1 MFVGWEAGSALP
13 NSNMVSYLWVASL
26 WLFDSWL
33 WVYRLFQVMFSRAQ
47 HEPPYSHLNHHDAGH
62 LPDHLLLIGL
72 GRNQPGLKQRLI
84 PQS

>member
-1 MFVGWEAGSALP
+1 MLLGYDSTRSLDMKNLVGGRGSSASFLP
-13 NSNMVSYLWVASL
+13 KFCMYMWIWMCVWV
-26 WLFDSWL
+26 
-33 WVYRLFQVMFSRAQ
+33 RAR
-47 HEPPYSHLNHHDAGH
+47 EPPYSHLNHHDAGH